1 MPSLADPKTFSNRS
15 LERLFRSPVTQ
26 QMIGRLDH
34 EFNHSLSLFRVY
46 LNFPSFNPTLTT
58 DHIAN
63 YASTVIEC
71 SPAPAMDPFSLPSP
85 PNTPANRSRTHS
97 SGQESS
103 MTVVPPLNDFIRL
116 LVLNSNVQSSTLLP
130 TLVYLERLK
139 YKLPV
144 AAKGMHC
151 TCHRVF
157 LATLI
162 VAAKYLNDQSPK
174 NKHWSAHS
182 SVFSVGEVNLMEK
195 QLLSLLDFD
204 LRITE
209 ADLASSLQDFM
220 QLQADITTCPSSTA
234 SLAPSAA
241 PSEVPSRYTSPVQKT
256 TTIPS
261 PTSSCVPHAAP
272 INHPSTNK
280 RGTGNRSGMAEGVQ
294 HVQHPQDHF
303 KRRPSL
309 PNQPCLEEGEVIPVY
324 KTPIRNNQ
332 DQYPSPDSGPDGQ
345 QINRDRETHS
355 RSYASNSYAS
365 AQKAWTAPTEPMYNS
380 TPNPSLSNNP
390 PPSVAQYHPSNGYS
404 GHEGNREASQAT
416 SGRNYDSSRAMC

>member
-1 MPSLADPKTFSNRS
+1 MPALTESKTYSNKS
-15 LERLFRSPVTQ
+15 LEKLFRSPVTQ
-26 QMIGRLDH
+26 QMI
-34 EFNHSLSLFRVY
+34 
-46 LNFPSFNPTLTT
+46 

-71 SPAPAMDPFSLPSP
+71 SPPPAVDSYTLPSP
-85 PNTPANRSRTHS
+85 TATSNRSRLHNS
-97 SGQESS
+97 HNEPP
-103 MTVVPPLNDFIRL
+103 MVVVPPLNDFIRL

-209 ADLASSLQDFM
+209 ADLASSLQDF
-220 QLQADITTCPSSTA
+220 LDVQAAAAATA
-234 SLAPSAA
+234 SATAAASAPIVDVHSQNRYVS
-241 PSEVPSRYTSPVQKT
+241 PRQKIVPV
-256 TTIPS
+256 PS
-261 PTSSCVPHAAP
+261 PTSSYVPQSIP
-272 INHPSTNK
+272 INLSSSNK
-280 RGTGNRSGMAEGVQ
+280 RGSAVRPGVIDIKA
-294 HVQHPQDHF
+294 PQQPYESF

-309 PNQPCLEEGEVIPVY
+309 PNQPCLEEGEVMAVY
-324 KTPIRNNQ
+324 KGPIHNSQ
-332 DQYPSPDSGPDGQ
+332 DQYPSPDGSTDLNGSVNG
-345 QINRDRETHS
+345 EE
-355 RSYASNSYAS
+355 Y
-365 AQKAWTAPTEPMYNS
+365 AQKNWKG
-380 TPNPSLSNNP
+380 SNVRISHIP
-390 PPSVAQYHPSNGYS
+390 PPPMALAQHRLINGYV
-404 GHEGNREASQAT
+404 SQETANT
-416 SGRNYDSSRAMC
+416 SGRNFRSSRAMC

>member
-1 MPSLADPKTFSNRS
+1 MPSITDSKTYSNRS
-15 LERLFRSPVTQ
+15 LEKLFRSPVTQ
-26 QMIGRLDH
+26 QMI
-34 EFNHSLSLFRVY
+34 
-46 LNFPSFNPTLTT
+46 

-71 SPAPAMDPFSLPSP
+71 SPPPVMDPYTMPSP
-85 PNTPANRSRTHS
+85 PNTPAHRSRMNGS
-97 SGQESS
+97 NVNNEPS
-103 MTVVPPLNDFIRL
+103 MVVVPPLNDFIRL

-209 ADLASSLQDFM
+209 SDLASSLQDFM
-220 QLQADITTCPSSTA
+220 QLQAASAVNASAPNTTVA
-234 SLAPSAA
+234 SAA
-241 PSEVPSRYTSPVQKT
+241 STETSSRYASPVSKAT
-256 TTIPS
+256 SVPS
-261 PTSSCVPHAAP
+261 PTSSYMPQGVPV
-272 INHPSTNK
+272 NQPSSNK
-280 RGTGNRSGMAEGVQ
+280 RGSSSRQGMTESTTQ
-294 HVQHPQDHF
+294 HIQMPVPQEQF

-309 PNQPCLEEGEVIPVY
+309 PNQPSLDEGEVMPVY
-324 KTPIRNNQ
+324 KGPIRNNQ
-332 DQYPSPDSGPDGQ
+332 DQYPSPDGGNDAPLPEDMSMSHSYSADGYG
-345 QINRDRETHS
+345 S
-355 RSYASNSYAS
+355 ASAA
-365 AQKAWTAPTEPMYNS
+365 AQKAWVASTGAMYS
-380 TPNPSLSNNP
+380 SAPNPRLNVPMPVHHLVS
-390 PPSVAQYHPSNGYS
+390 PSAV
-404 GHEGNREASQAT
+404 SQDAVE
-416 SGRNYDSSRAMC
+416 SEDFRSRAMC